1 MNFIPLPYRIL
12 IVLAILIACLIGG
25 YAFGSHVRGLSD
37 EKTISMLN
45 SAQAKALLD
54 ATQTAK
60 LAQAQADAATLAQQQ
75 AALANANAATQRR
88 DADLASAHGKLAQL
102 QSALDA
108 QGAKTPTIQQWLT
121 TPLPHGVTDH
131 ACMYLANGQPST
143 GC

>member
-1 MNFIPLPYRIL
+1 MNLIPMPYRIL
-12 IVLAILIACLIGG
+12 IVVAILIACLVGG
-25 YAFGSHVRGLSD
+25 YVFGSHIRGISD
-37 EKTISMLN
+37 DKALASLK
-45 SAQAKALLD
+45 SAQVKAVLD

-75 AALANANAATQRR
+75 AALADANAATQRR

-102 QSALDA
+102 ESALDA
-108 QGAKTPTIQQWLT
+108 QAVKTPTVQKWLT